1 MLLVFTAPSS
11 GPCFSLPCLTQAW
24 APKSARASHW
34 RLREACRM
42 SSIPHPRQGPRTS
55 PCAQH
60 PSLRQGPRTPV
71 CPASSPQTGL
81 RTHRV
86 PSILA
91 PDRGSG
97 PPVCPAS
104 SPQTGAQDPPCAQHP
119 RLRQGLRTPVCPAS
133 SSQTGAWDH
142 PCAQHRVPQ
151 TDVSK
156 AFSAQQCA
164 HKGERECLQVS
175 PQEPETT
182 RAKTHH
188 LLLAEPPGGWGQQ
201 DGGSQVWGRGFS

>member
-1 MLLVFTAPSS
+1 M
-11 GPCFSLPCLTQAW
+11 
-24 APKSARASHW
+24 
-34 RLREACRM
+34 
-42 SSIPHPRQGPRTS
+42 
-55 PCAQH
+55 
-60 PSLRQGPRTPV
+60 
-71 CPASSPQTGL
+71 CPASFPQTGAKDPRVPSIL
-81 RTHRV
+81 TSDRGQGPPMCPASFPQTGAKDPRV

-91 PDRGSG
+91 SD
-97 PPVCPAS
+97 
-104 SPQTGAQDPPCAQHP
+104 GAQDPPCAQHP

-133 SSQTGAWDH
+133 SSQTGARDH

>member
-1 MLLVFTAPSS
+1 M
-11 GPCFSLPCLTQAW
+11 
-24 APKSARASHW
+24 
-34 RLREACRM
+34 
-42 SSIPHPRQGPRTS
+42 
-55 PCAQH
+55 
-60 PSLRQGPRTPV
+60 
-71 CPASSPQTGL
+71 
-81 RTHRV
+81 
-86 PSILA
+86 PSIL
-91 PDRGSG
+91 PSDRGQG
-97 PPVCPAS
+97 
-104 SPQTGAQDPPCAQHP
+104 PPCAQHP

-133 SSQTGAWDH
+133 SSQTGARDH

-188 LLLAEPPGGWGQQ
+188 LLLAEPPGG
-201 DGGSQVWGRGFS
+201 GGSRMEAARCGGGDSHNSRKNGRLEKQKVPRCGQGEALRAGAVGQLVVRILLATVSGLGMPSRGCQHKVHQGQV

>member
-1 MLLVFTAPSS
+1 MPSI
-11 GPCFSLPCLTQAW
+11 LP
-24 APKSARASHW
+24 SDRG
-34 RLREACRM
+34 
-42 SSIPHPRQGPRTS
+42 QGP

-60 PSLRQGPRTPV
+60 PHLRQGPRTP
-71 CPASSPQTGL
+71 
-81 RTHRV
+81 HV
-86 PSILA
+86 PSIL
-91 PDRGSG
+91 PSDRSQG
-97 PPVCPAS
+97 
-104 SPQTGAQDPPCAQHP
+104 PPCAQHP